1 MAVTKKIVLL
11 LYLFF
16 YLLQLPLCKSIELLL
31 SISKIGLD
39 CLPIIYC
46 ILLLLNTY
54 RIQAV
59 EPLTNYE
66 EYKNHYVGLVLHY
79 NVHKEIEIEIE
90 IFYY

>member
-1 MAVTKKIVLL
+1 MVARLEMAVTKKIVLL

-46 ILLLLNTY
+46 IILLLNTY

-66 EYKNHYVGLVLHY
+66 EYKNHYVGL
-79 NVHKEIEIEIE
+79 
-90 IFYY
+90 